1 MTLNTVKFV
10 SKGWGFEKWIANN
23 KQYCGK
29 LLFIAK
35 NKRCSWHYHK
45 LKRETFYVQSGR
57 IKLWYG
63 KTDDRDAS
71 STTILE
77 PGDNFHVPRGLRH
90 QMLAIEDTE
99 LFEFSTQHF
108 DDDSNRVIPG
118 D

>member
-1 MTLNTVKFV
+1 M
-10 SKGWGFEKWIANN
+10 
-23 KQYCGK
+23 Y
-29 LLFIAK
+29 
-35 NKRCSWHYHK
+35 KR
-45 LKRETFYVQSGR
+45 Q
-57 IKLWYG
+57 KLWYG

-108 DDDSNRVIPG
+108 DDDSNRVIAG